1 MVKMEHVLMFV
12 IVVFV
17 LYHMMCGCRCASKV
31 DSFSVSSQNNNN
43 DIIIDK
49 YGGMVPPE
57 YKCGLIDRH
66 NVTCNGDIYNY
77 NKDCDVDGENCNI
90 IDGKLVCKKDI
101 ICEKNGKQIIYSRDK
116 CGVMNDVEINCSG
129 SYNYKCMDDFS
140 FRSVKDFN
148 GSETYGCYFDPDKY
162 TEQMDSKYYYDDYNI
177 DNTFPGIQILEPVD
191 KSKKKVYCTTSNT
204 ADIQKIKFSNFK
216 GCSEIPHSL
225 ESKYD
230 GIYCNNLKDPS
241 KINCSNQKMARS
253 LLSNFDITSPYIN
266 NKGEDMLLSFNF
278 QNEVHHDTFYNNLI
292 RAGGYEDRLES
303 GSGELS
309 CNLTHPI
316 DQNTYNNFKTEL
328 KKNNPKTNYKRY
340 IPKPYWM
347 CSNDSDWEYDYTP
360 DIIPSY
366 DAGFSRYSA
375 GYCDVCSCSELC
387 INTYE
392 SITTCKKTN
401 KGAKCPRSGCC
412 DDAIKPAPAQ
422 STCSYDSDTKNGY
435 TKWYDIDQET
445 GIGPCKCPEDSD
457 IEYDMADGPNQMATK
472 YRCKFVP
479 NRCEGVTSS
488 TFCNENE
495 EWCNN
500 NTKLCEKNDKRCIK
514 NVEQLYFPQSGK
526 TCCNVENEF
535 GKEVKGAI
543 CDNDKVCCKNSG
555 GIIDTEVSC
564 CPQKESNGTPI
575 DSCGIMY
582 GCA

>member
-1 MVKMEHVLMFV
+1 MFV

-17 LYHMMCGCRCASKV
+17 LYQFMSRCRCASKV
-31 DSFSVSSQNNNN
+31 DSFSVSSQNNN

-77 NKDCDVDGENCNI
+77 NNDCDVDGENCNI

-129 SYNYKCMDDFS
+129 SYNYKCMNDFS
-140 FRSVKDFN
+140 FRSVKDWN

-162 TEQMDSKYYYDDYNI
+162 TEQMDLKYYYDDYNI
-177 DNTFPGIQILEPVD
+177 DDNTFPGIQILEPVD
-191 KSKKKVYCTTSNT
+191 KSKRKVYCTTSNT

-266 NKGEDMLLSFNF
+266 DEGEDMSLSFNF
-278 QNEVHHDTFYNNLI
+278 QNEVHHDTFYSNLI
-292 RAGGYEDRLES
+292 SAGGYEDRLVS
-303 GSGELS
+303 GGGGKLS

-316 DQNTYNNFKTEL
+316 DKNTYNNFKTEL
-328 KKNNPKTNYKRY
+328 KKNNPKTNYKKY

-347 CSNDSDWEYDYTP
+347 CSDDSDWEYDYTP
-360 DIIPSY
+360 EIIPSY
-366 DAGFSRYSA
+366 NQGFSRDSA

-412 DDAIKPAPAQ
+412 DDAIKPAPTPTQ
-422 STCSYDSDTKNGY
+422 STCQYGPNDKNGY
-435 TKWYDIDQET
+435 TQWFDIDPE
-445 GIGPCKCPEDSD
+445 GHGSCKCPENSTT
-457 IEYDMADGPNQMATK
+457 EYDMADGPNQPATK
-472 YRCKFVP
+472 YRCKTTP
-479 NRCEGVTSS
+479 ERCEGLKDID
-488 TFCNENE
+488 FC
-495 EWCNN
+495 
-500 NTKLCEKNDKRCIK
+500 TKNSGFCKQNPQIK
-514 NVEQLYFPQSGK
+514 NKVELFFPINGQF
-526 TCCNVENEF
+526 CCNAENYGHDPV
-535 GKEVKGAI
+535 GKVCDKGR
-543 CDNDKVCCKNSG
+543 VCCKNSVD
-555 GIIDTEVSC
+555 IIDTEVSC
-564 CPQKESNGTPI
+564 CPQKYKDSYNYETEKTTKVKI
-575 DSCGIMY
+575 DSCGDFY